1 MFQQMQSNNMS
12 FEKQIYIS
20 TKKTTSTFDSNGN
33 EIITYNTP
41 VKYNFNV
48 QPLSG
53 QVDVLEFGVNIG
65 QMQRAVIDYDTYFG
79 DFKEGDKAYLDGKT
93 PTGEPRI
100 GEFANYIIH
109 SVRNQNKKIIL
120 IFKRLTGK

>member
-1 MFQQMQSNNMS
+1 MS

-20 TKKTTSTFDSNGN
+20 TKKTTSTFDTNGN

-79 DFKEGDKAYLDGKT
+79 YFKEGDKAYLDGKT
-93 PTGEPRI
+93 PTGEPRT

-109 SVRNQNKKIIL
+109 PVRNQNKKIIL